1 MNQASPARF
10 LPAPLRR
17 YILHF
22 ESEIERAVK
31 EFAGRLGAGARVL
44 DAGAGEGQYA
54 HHFSK
59 QRYTGIDLGIGDAA
73 WNYAGLDCVGDLE
86 RLPFADGQFDGCL
99 NVVTLEHVKDPQQVL
114 CELGR
119 TLRPGGEL
127 LLVAPHEWEE
137 HQEPHDYWRFTR
149 YGLRLLLERS
159 GFERIEVEPV
169 GGFFRLLARRL
180 AHAPRMLPLPLNVIA
195 LVGLAPWVLVLPLLD
210 GFDRRRNFTLG
221 FTCRARKGNVGRR
234 DP

>member
-1 MNQASPARF
+1 MSQESPARW

-17 YILHF
+17 HILHF
-22 ESEIERAVK
+22 ESEIERVVG

-54 HHFSK
+54 GRFTK

-86 RLPFADGQFDGCL
+86 TLPFADGRFDGCL
-99 NVVTLEHVKDPQQVL
+99 NVVTLEHVKDPQKVL

-119 TLRPGGEL
+119 VLRAGGEL

-149 YGLRLLLERS
+149 YGLRLLMERA
-159 GFERIEVEPV
+159 GFVEIKVEPV

-180 AHAPRMLPLPLNVIA
+180 AHAPRMLPWPLGLVA
-195 LVGLAPWVLVLPLLD
+195 VVGLAPWVLILPWLD
-210 GFDRRRNFTLG
+210 GLDRRKNFTLG
-221 FTCRARKGNVGRR
+221 FVCRGRR
-234 DP
+234 VE

>member
-1 MNQASPARF
+1 MSQESPARW

-22 ESEIERAVK
+22 ESEIERAVA
-31 EFAGRLGAGARVL
+31 EFAERLGVGARVL

-54 HHFSK
+54 HHFK
-59 QRYTGIDLGIGDAA
+59 GQRYTGVDLGIGDAA

-86 RLPFADGQFDGCL
+86 RLPFADGRFDGCL
-99 NVVTLEHVKDPQQVL
+99 NVVTLEHVKDPQRVL

-119 TLRPGGEL
+119 VLRAGGEL
-127 LLVAPHEWEE
+127 LVVAPHEWEE

-149 YGLRLLLERS
+149 YGLRMLLERA
-159 GFERIEVEPV
+159 GFEEITVEPV

-180 AHAPRMLPLPLNVIA
+180 AHAPRMLPWPLGLIA
-195 LVGLAPWVLVLPLLD
+195 VVGLAPWVLVLPALD
-210 GFDRRRNFTLG
+210 GLDQRKNFTLG
-221 FTCRARKGNVGRR
+221 FVGRGR
-234 DP
+234 KRF